1 MSVTVSNCI
10 EINRSPVN
18 SSKAKMLYTFSKD
31 IRFKPLIKSQYN
43 YYKDQLINFT
53 KSQPPEAHA
62 TPHSGMGAEAIS
74 PKLKV
79 STHIR
84 LLPTT
89 DLI

>member
-1 MSVTVSNCI
+1 MSVTVSNCV

-31 IRFKPLIKSQYN
+31 IRFKPLIKSQYF
-43 YYKDQLINFT
+43 YYKDQLINFM

-62 TPHSGMGAEAIS
+62 TLHSVMVAEAIS
-74 PKLKV
+74 LKQKV
-79 STHIR
+79 STYTR

-89 DLI
+89 NLI